1 VHVVGSTM
9 GARLA
14 ASFLSFGV
22 GVITAR
28 VLGPHE
34 RGQLA
39 VLIAVPAVCSVA
51 GIFGLDTANLRFSGE
66 SDAAYRRVVRWC
78 LLFSVLAGTCIPAAW
93 WLAGRFWPPV
103 LLGLDP
109 RLALVAAAICPL
121 AVALTLLGT
130 AAVGRGSIRLYNVV
144 TAATMATYLAGTVA
158 LLLGHHLTV
167 AWCGCVYGI
176 SQLAGAALLLGLAGR
191 HASGGG
197 QPVSSR
203 TYRRYAIRA
212 YLPNLAQY
220 GMLRMDVPLIQL
232 LAGTTAVALY
242 AVALPIA
249 EGLLLLPL
257 AIALVMFPAVTGG
270 TVNGRAASRIAQ
282 AVLATTAGLAVI
294 AALAAP
300 VAIPMIYGSAF
311 HGSVAALWVML
322 PGIVAFGAARSI
334 QTYLAGTDRMRPV
347 IVASLAGIAT
357 GIAGLLLLVPLYGAV
372 GAGAADSLGYL
383 AFALVIVGMLR
394 PGGQLVAA
402 VIQWLGRLWHPFS
415 GTALVAVISLGAAFM
430 SVSGRV
436 TLLSTAAA
444 LTLVAIVVMPRAS
457 LFLVAIAIPVSQTSF
472 GAALLPG
479 RAFSVLLVAC
489 FAGHLFSGRV
499 GRPRTPILI
508 LVVALLSYL
517 LLSSILSTSGAGS
530 SQGLTNVVEL
540 GAPLLC
546 LLLITEDEPLAR
558 QVLTVFAVVTACLAV
573 AQIPTTRS
581 SLTASAGNTAVAASQ
596 TGSVNHNAEGA
607 LFVIA
612 MCVLLAQ
619 LPRARTMLTRA
630 ALAVTLLGL
639 IIGTEYSLSRSAYFG
654 TLAVFV
660 VFALR
665 RSLRGLAVT
674 VVAAACLVT
683 VLPAAV
689 LARVSTL
696 WNSNG
701 LDTSSAV
708 RLDLWT
714 AALHMF
720 AKQPLFGVG
729 YLNFSSQLPIYYTDS
744 GNYAVSQLQFASLY
758 FAHNTY
764 LTILAETGV
773 VGAIL
778 VGVLITLA
786 WRRAWSATRPGLEKA
801 SWTGEC
807 AVLAFAGVGTCSV
820 FGEPL
825 LVPAVL
831 AGFLLPIMAVR
842 ASTTGGRRPAPA
854 SEVNDRA

>member
-1 VHVVGSTM
+1 M

-14 ASFLSFGV
+14 ASFLSFGA

-28 VLGPHE
+28 VLGPHD

-66 SDAAYRRVVRWC
+66 SDTAYRQVVRWC
-78 LLFSVLAGTCIPAAW
+78 LLFSLLAGTCIPAVW
-93 WLAGRFWPPV
+93 WLAGRYWPPA

-109 RLALVAAAICPL
+109 GLAAIAAAICPV
-121 AVALTLLGT
+121 AIALTLLGT
-130 AAVGRGSIRLYNVV
+130 AAVGRGSIRLYNLV
-144 TAATMATYLAGTVA
+144 TAATMTVYLAGTIA

-176 SQLAGAALLLGLAGR
+176 SQLAGAAVLLGVAGQQT
-191 HASGGG
+191 SEGG
-197 QPVSSR
+197 QPVSGR

-270 TVNGRAASRIAQ
+270 TVNGKAASQIAQ
-282 AVLATTAGLAVI
+282 AVLAATAGLAAV

-300 VAIPMIYGSAF
+300 VAIPLIYGSAF
-311 HGSVAALWVML
+311 RGSVAALWLML
-322 PGIVAFGAARSI
+322 PGMVVFSAARSI

-347 IVASLAGIAT
+347 IIASSAGIAT
-357 GIAGLLLLVPLYGAV
+357 GIAGILLLVPLYGAA

-383 AFALVIVGMLR
+383 AFTIVIVWMLR
-394 PGGQLVAA
+394 PDGQLTA
-402 VIQWLGRLWHPFS
+402 VIQWLGRFWPLLS
-415 GTALVAVISLGAAFM
+415 LAVLAAAIGLGAAFL
-430 SVSGRV
+430 SVSGRA
-436 TLLSTAAA
+436 TLLITAAA
-444 LTLVAIVVMPRAS
+444 LALVAMVVMPRTG
-457 LFLVAIAIPVSQTSF
+457 LFLVAIAVPISQTSY
-472 GAALLPG
+472 GAALFPG
-479 RAFSVLLVAC
+479 RILSALFIAC
-489 FAGHLFSGRV
+489 FAGHLFSGRA
-499 GRPRTPILI
+499 GRLRTPVLA

-517 LLSSILSTSGAGS
+517 LLSSVLNTSGVGG
-530 SQGLTNVVEL
+530 SQGLTNVLEL

-546 LLLITEDEPLAR
+546 LLLITADEALMR
-558 QVLTVFAVVTACLAV
+558 QVLTVFAFVTAFLAV

-581 SLTASAGNTAVAASQ
+581 SLTASAGNTAVAAGQ
-596 TGSVNHNAEGA
+596 TGGVNHNAEGA

-619 LPRARTMLTRA
+619 LPRARTLFARI

-654 TLAVFV
+654 TLAVFL

-674 VVAAACLVT
+674 AATVVCLVT

-696 WNSNG
+696 WNSSG

-708 RLDLWT
+708 RLDLWS

-720 AKQPLFGVG
+720 ASQPLFGVG
-729 YLNFSSQLPIYYTDS
+729 YLHFSSQLPFYYTDS
-744 GNYAVSQLQFASLY
+744 GNYAVSQLQFASLD

-764 LTILAETGV
+764 LTILAETGAAGAV
-773 VGAIL
+773 LVGA
-778 VGVLITLA
+778 LITLG
-786 WRRAWSATRPGLEKA
+786 WRCAWSAARLGRKKA

-807 AVLAFAGVGTCSV
+807 AVLAFAGVGTCSA

-831 AGFLLPIMAVR
+831 AGFLLPVMAIQ
-842 ASTTGGRRPAPA
+842 ASTAGGRLAAPA
-854 SEVNDRA
+854 SEVKDHA